1 MLVAAAVAV
10 VAAAVVTRAGATE
23 ETREIH
29 LVARGMAFYLET
41 DPTTANPT
49 IVVRRGEQVRFVLSN
64 QTPGID
70 HDLAVASLG
79 VGLAP
84 LAAGRTATLDLEVP
98 NQPGR
103 HEYVCRPHAVMMKGV
118 LDVQ

>member
-1 MLVAAAVAV
+1 MVIAAVVAV

-23 ETREIH
+23 EVREIN
-29 LVARGMAFYLET
+29 LVARGMAFYLEA

-49 IVVRRGEQVRFVLSN
+49 IVVRRGEHVRVVLLN

-70 HDLAVASLG
+70 HDLAVTSLD
-79 VGLAP
+79 VGLTP
-84 LAAGRTATLDLEVP
+84 IAAGQSAAFDLQAPDTA
-98 NQPGR
+98 GR

-118 LDVQ
+118 VVVQ

>member
-1 MLVAAAVAV
+1 MLIAAAVAV

-23 ETREIH
+23 EAREIH
-29 LVARGMAFYLET
+29 LVARGMAFYLEA
-41 DPTTANPT
+41 DPTTPNPT
-49 IVVRRGEQVRFVLSN
+49 IVVRRGEHVRVVLSN

-79 VGLAP
+79 VGLTP
-84 LAAGRTATLDLEVP
+84 IAAGRTAALDLEVP
-98 NQPGR
+98 DQPGR

-118 LDVQ
+118 VEIR